1 MQIAIVDDRAEDRA
15 ELSAC
20 LENYMKKHQLDYT
33 LTEFEDG
40 ENFLKA
46 AAQVN
51 FQLVFMDIYMEN
63 MDGIETARRLR
74 QKNRL
79 CKIVFLTITEDY
91 ARMGYSLSASY
102 YLLKPLSLHQADF
115 EEAMELCQLKPPYEV
130 MTLSVMADRQKLE
143 LPTEKILYID
153 YQNRMTRIHTAE
165 RVIPVS
171 GGFQEVT
178 AALQKDK
185 RFLPCYRGILINMD
199 YISQVDSQTFR
210 LINGEELPIALR
222 NGKQL
227 RETYRQYVFSGMGGY
242 RMRMKQMHRRILE
255 GCLACLL
262 CFTGSIPAFAAE
274 TATPANADE
283 RRENPPGLES
293 EASETRKSGT
303 PETPEEVS
311 LVLVTEI
318 QNEDE
323 LLSLPDFTL
332 PLRTTP
338 SDDDLEEIYQLA
350 LRYQTVCATVTA
362 GEEIRQETFSV
373 AWDFSAIDQ
382 TTPGE
387 YTAAGRIELPKGY
400 AFGEAV
406 LQELQISVRVEEMPP
421 AVITSIEQWYPYTDA
436 FAIQQ
441 GSETETL
448 ENLFAF
454 SPYYLECY
462 AENGTSYTAVVE
474 WDFSGIDLNTVGLY
488 HAAGRLT
495 APENTIFADRVDF
508 PEISIPVS
516 VQAPGSPDI
525 NCFLVRR
532 GGLYFPWV
540 TPPGNLDKVSIWL
553 SKNNGSWNRLESGV
567 YVGQEMLSIATRLLM
582 PGSSYRL
589 QVDYDGGQTGILSFT
604 YADEIVL
611 EGYHEGDRDGGDAG
625 GNPPDTIIQPPP
637 EDTNNQDDGFADRPS
652 TKPPKPPATNGG
664 GTDSDDSEKAPPVS
678 EENDPADHEP
688 SHKSSEPS
696 WEGKDDSIDI
706 DKDDFPSEQS
716 NGDTEE
722 DADSK
727 NPDFSEFFDETTDR
741 ISGTRFLMMLQ
752 TWEQRAVF
760 SKQGIT
766 ISIPKDALPEGIQNE
781 DQIEVIIQKDTDGGF
796 SFSFSINGTALSSLP
811 DVSVML
817 PCPNDPATGT
827 WFLCDESGVEI
838 PMTGYDDAAKAVS
851 FQISHTGAYTII
863 GKEDAVSLAQAADTE
878 HSRSPILL
886 LIPACLLLLSAGVFF
901 LRRRRK

>member
-1 MQIAIVDDRAEDRA
+1 
-15 ELSAC
+15 
-20 LENYMKKHQLDYT
+20 
-33 LTEFEDG
+33 
-40 ENFLKA
+40 
-46 AAQVN
+46 
-51 FQLVFMDIYMEN
+51 
-63 MDGIETARRLR
+63 
-74 QKNRL
+74 
-79 CKIVFLTITEDY
+79 
-91 ARMGYSLSASY
+91 
-102 YLLKPLSLHQADF
+102 
-115 EEAMELCQLKPPYEV
+115 
-130 MTLSVMADRQKLE
+130 
-143 LPTEKILYID
+143 
-153 YQNRMTRIHTAE
+153 
-165 RVIPVS
+165 
-171 GGFQEVT
+171 
-178 AALQKDK
+178 
-185 RFLPCYRGILINMD
+185 
-199 YISQVDSQTFR
+199 
-210 LINGEELPIALR
+210 
-222 NGKQL
+222 
-227 RETYRQYVFSGMGGY
+227 
-242 RMRMKQMHRRILE
+242 MRMKQMHRRILE

-262 CFTGSIPAFAAE
+262 CFTCSIPAFAAE
-274 TATPANADE
+274 TATPSNADE
-283 RRENPPGLES
+283 RREILPDLES
-293 EASETRKSGT
+293 DAPGTLESKTPEAS
-303 PETPEEVS
+303 EEVS

-318 QNEDE
+318 QKEDE

-382 TTPGE
+382 TTPGK
-387 YTAAGRIELPKGY
+387 YTAAGRIELPEGY

-436 FAIQQ
+436 FAVQQ
-441 GSETETL
+441 GSGTEAL

-454 SPYYLECY
+454 SPYYLDCY

-495 APENTIFADRVDF
+495 APENTIFADRVDL

-532 GGLYFPWV
+532 GSLYFPWV

-567 YVGQEMLSIATRLLM
+567 YVGQEMLSIATRLLT

-637 EDTNNQDDGFADRPS
+637 EDTDDQDDGFADRPS
-652 TKPPKPPATNGG
+652 TKPPKPPVTNGG
-664 GTDSDDSEKAPPVS
+664 GTDSDDSEKAPSVS
-678 EENDPADHEP
+678 GENEPADHKP
-688 SHKSSEPS
+688 SEPS
-696 WEGKDDSIDI
+696 WVGKDDSID
-706 DKDDFPSEQS
+706 KEEFPSKQT
-716 NGDTEE
+716 NGDAEE
-722 DADSK
+722 ALEPDAGSDEPTIPESKNRKDSVQSAMTVPQEGADSQ
-727 NPDFSEFFDETTDR
+727 NSAFSEFFDETTDR

-752 TWEQRAVF
+752 TGAQRAIF

-796 SFSFSINGTALSSLP
+796 SFSFSINGTVLNSLP

-817 PCPNDPATGT
+817 PCPNDPAAGT
-827 WFLCDESGVEI
+827 LFLCDENGVEV
-838 PMTGYDDAAKAVS
+838 PMTGYDDTAKAVS
-851 FQISHTGAYTII
+851 FQISHTGAYTIV

>member
-1 MQIAIVDDRAEDRA
+1 
-15 ELSAC
+15 
-20 LENYMKKHQLDYT
+20 
-33 LTEFEDG
+33 
-40 ENFLKA
+40 
-46 AAQVN
+46 
-51 FQLVFMDIYMEN
+51 
-63 MDGIETARRLR
+63 
-74 QKNRL
+74 
-79 CKIVFLTITEDY
+79 
-91 ARMGYSLSASY
+91 
-102 YLLKPLSLHQADF
+102 
-115 EEAMELCQLKPPYEV
+115 
-130 MTLSVMADRQKLE
+130 
-143 LPTEKILYID
+143 
-153 YQNRMTRIHTAE
+153 
-165 RVIPVS
+165 
-171 GGFQEVT
+171 
-178 AALQKDK
+178 
-185 RFLPCYRGILINMD
+185 
-199 YISQVDSQTFR
+199 
-210 LINGEELPIALR
+210 
-222 NGKQL
+222 
-227 RETYRQYVFSGMGGY
+227 
-242 RMRMKQMHRRILE
+242 MRMKEIHRRILG

-283 RRENPPGLES
+283 ITEILPDLES
-293 EASETRKSGT
+293 EAPGTLDNGT
-303 PETPEEVS
+303 PETPEAPEEVS
-311 LVLVTEI
+311 LILVTEI
-318 QNEDE
+318 QNEGE

-350 LRYQTVCATVTA
+350 LQYQTVCATVTA

-387 YTAAGRIELPKGY
+387 YTAAGRIELPEGY

-406 LQELQISVRVEEMPP
+406 LQELQISVRVKEMPP
-421 AVITSIEQWYPYTDA
+421 AVITSIEKWYPYTDA
-436 FAIQQ
+436 FAVQQ
-441 GSETETL
+441 DSETETL

-488 HAAGRLT
+488 HATGRLT

-532 GGLYFPWV
+532 GSLYFPWV
-540 TPPGNLDKVSIWL
+540 APSGELDEISVWL
-553 SKNNGSWNRLESGV
+553 SENNGSWNRLESGV
-567 YVGQEMLSIATRLLM
+567 YVGQEMLSIATRLLT

-637 EDTNNQDDGFADRPS
+637 EDTDDQDDDFADRPS
-652 TKPPKPPATNGG
+652 TKPPKPPVTNDGG
-664 GTDSDDSEKAPPVS
+664 MDSDDSEDALEPDAGSDEPTIPEIETPVVS
-678 EENDPADHEP
+678 DQPEENTALQQPPE
-688 SHKSSEPS
+688 S
-696 WEGKDDSIDI
+696 
-706 DKDDFPSEQS
+706 
-716 NGDTEE
+716 
-722 DADSK
+722 ADSK
-727 NPDFSEFFDETTDR
+727 KPVFSEFFDETTDR

-752 TWEQRAVF
+752 TGEQRAVF

-796 SFSFSINGTALSSLP
+796 SFSFSINGTVLNSLP

-817 PCPNDPATGT
+817 PYPNDPAADTL
-827 WFLCDESGVEI
+827 FLGDESGVEI
-838 PMTGYDDAAKAVS
+838 PMTGYDDAAKAAS
-851 FQISHTGAYTII
+851 FQISHTGTYTLAV
-863 GKEDAVSLAQAADTE
+863 KEDAVSLAHAADTE

-886 LIPACLLLLSAGVFF
+886 LIPACLLLLSAGEFF

>member
-1 MQIAIVDDRAEDRA
+1 
-15 ELSAC
+15 
-20 LENYMKKHQLDYT
+20 
-33 LTEFEDG
+33 
-40 ENFLKA
+40 
-46 AAQVN
+46 
-51 FQLVFMDIYMEN
+51 
-63 MDGIETARRLR
+63 
-74 QKNRL
+74 
-79 CKIVFLTITEDY
+79 
-91 ARMGYSLSASY
+91 
-102 YLLKPLSLHQADF
+102 
-115 EEAMELCQLKPPYEV
+115 
-130 MTLSVMADRQKLE
+130 
-143 LPTEKILYID
+143 
-153 YQNRMTRIHTAE
+153 
-165 RVIPVS
+165 
-171 GGFQEVT
+171 
-178 AALQKDK
+178 
-185 RFLPCYRGILINMD
+185 
-199 YISQVDSQTFR
+199 
-210 LINGEELPIALR
+210 
-222 NGKQL
+222 
-227 RETYRQYVFSGMGGY
+227 
-242 RMRMKQMHRRILE
+242 MRMKQMHRRILE

-262 CFTGSIPAFAAE
+262 CFTCSIPAFAAE
-274 TATPANADE
+274 TATPSNADE

-293 EASETRKSGT
+293 EASETLKSGT
-303 PETPEEVS
+303 PETPEASEEVS

-318 QNEDE
+318 QKEDE

-338 SDDDLEEIYQLA
+338 SDDDLEDIYQLA

-362 GEEIRQETFSV
+362 GKEIRQETFSV

-382 TTPGE
+382 TTPGK
-387 YTAAGRIELPKGY
+387 YTAAGRIELPEGY

-436 FAIQQ
+436 FAVQQ

-495 APENTIFADRVDF
+495 APENTIFADRVDL

-532 GGLYFPWV
+532 GSLYFPWV

-637 EDTNNQDDGFADRPS
+637 EDTDDQDDGFADRHS

-664 GTDSDDSEKAPPVS
+664 GTNSDDSEKAPPVS
-678 EENDPADHEP
+678 GENKPTDHKP
-688 SHKSSEPS
+688 SEPS
-696 WEGKDDSIDI
+696 WVGKDDFI
-706 DKDDFPSEQS
+706 DKEEFPSKQT
-716 NGDTEE
+716 NGDAEE
-722 DADSK
+722 ALEPDAGSDEPTIPESKNRKDSVQSAMTVPQEGADSQ
-727 NPDFSEFFDETTDR
+727 NSAFSEFFDETTDR

-752 TWEQRAVF
+752 TGAQRAIF

-766 ISIPKDALPEGIQNE
+766 ISIPKNALPEGIQNE

-817 PCPNDPATGT
+817 PCPNDPAAGT

-838 PMTGYDDAAKAVS
+838 PMTGYDDAAKAAS
-851 FQISHTGAYTII
+851 FQISHTGTYTIAV
-863 GKEDAVSLAQAADTE
+863 KEDAISLAQAADTE

>member
-1 MQIAIVDDRAEDRA
+1 
-15 ELSAC
+15 
-20 LENYMKKHQLDYT
+20 
-33 LTEFEDG
+33 
-40 ENFLKA
+40 
-46 AAQVN
+46 
-51 FQLVFMDIYMEN
+51 
-63 MDGIETARRLR
+63 
-74 QKNRL
+74 
-79 CKIVFLTITEDY
+79 
-91 ARMGYSLSASY
+91 
-102 YLLKPLSLHQADF
+102 
-115 EEAMELCQLKPPYEV
+115 
-130 MTLSVMADRQKLE
+130 
-143 LPTEKILYID
+143 
-153 YQNRMTRIHTAE
+153 
-165 RVIPVS
+165 
-171 GGFQEVT
+171 
-178 AALQKDK
+178 
-185 RFLPCYRGILINMD
+185 
-199 YISQVDSQTFR
+199 
-210 LINGEELPIALR
+210 
-222 NGKQL
+222 
-227 RETYRQYVFSGMGGY
+227 
-242 RMRMKQMHRRILE
+242 MHRRILE

-262 CFTGSIPAFAAE
+262 CFTGSIPAFAAQ

-283 RRENPPGLES
+283 RREILPDLES
-293 EASETRKSGT
+293 EAPGTLESKT
-303 PETPEEVS
+303 PEASKEVS

-318 QNEDE
+318 QKEDE

-362 GEEIRQETFSV
+362 GKEIRQETFSV
-373 AWDFSAIDQ
+373 AWDFSDIDQ

-387 YTAAGRIELPKGY
+387 YTAAGRIELPEGY

-406 LQELQISVRVEEMPP
+406 LQELQISVRVKEMPP

-436 FAIQQ
+436 FAVQQ

-495 APENTIFADRVDF
+495 APENTVFADRIDF

-532 GGLYFPWV
+532 GSLYFPWV

-637 EDTNNQDDGFADRPS
+637 EDTDDQEDGFTDRPS

-664 GTDSDDSEKAPPVS
+664 GTNSDDSEKAPPVS
-678 EENDPADHEP
+678 GENKPTDHKP
-688 SHKSSEPS
+688 SEPS
-696 WEGKDDSIDI
+696 WVGKDDSID
-706 DKDDFPSEQS
+706 KEEFPSKQT
-716 NGDTEE
+716 NGDAEE
-722 DADSK
+722 ALEPDAGSDEPTIPESKNRKDSVQSAMTVPQEGADSQ
-727 NPDFSEFFDETTDR
+727 NSAFSEFFDETTDR

-752 TWEQRAVF
+752 TGEQRAVF

-781 DQIEVIIQKDTDGGF
+781 DQIEVIIQTDTDGGF

-817 PCPNDPATGT
+817 PCPNDPAAGT

-838 PMTGYDDAAKAVS
+838 PMTGYDDAAKAAS
-851 FQISHTGAYTII
+851 FQISHTGAYTIV
-863 GKEDAVSLAQAADTE
+863 GKEDAVSLAQAADTK

>member
-1 MQIAIVDDRAEDRA
+1 M
-15 ELSAC
+15 
-20 LENYMKKHQLDYT
+20 
-33 LTEFEDG
+33 
-40 ENFLKA
+40 
-46 AAQVN
+46 
-51 FQLVFMDIYMEN
+51 
-63 MDGIETARRLR
+63 
-74 QKNRL
+74 
-79 CKIVFLTITEDY
+79 
-91 ARMGYSLSASY
+91 
-102 YLLKPLSLHQADF
+102 
-115 EEAMELCQLKPPYEV
+115 
-130 MTLSVMADRQKLE
+130 
-143 LPTEKILYID
+143 
-153 YQNRMTRIHTAE
+153 RIKE
-165 RVIPVS
+165 I
-171 GGFQEVT
+171 
-178 AALQKDK
+178 
-185 RFLPCYRGILINMD
+185 
-199 YISQVDSQTFR
+199 
-210 LINGEELPIALR
+210 
-222 NGKQL
+222 
-227 RETYRQYVFSGMGGY
+227 
-242 RMRMKQMHRRILE
+242 HRRILG
-255 GCLACLL
+255 GCLACFL

-283 RRENPPGLES
+283 RTEILPDLES
-293 EASETRKSGT
+293 EAPGALDSGT
-303 PETPEEVS
+303 LEAPEEVS
-311 LVLVTEI
+311 LVLVTKI
-318 QNEDE
+318 QKEGE

-387 YTAAGRIELPKGY
+387 YTATGRIELPEGY

-421 AVITSIEQWYPYTDA
+421 AVITSIKQWYPYTDA
-436 FAIQQ
+436 FAVQQ
-441 GSETETL
+441 GSPTETL
-448 ENLFAF
+448 ENLFVF

-532 GGLYFPWV
+532 GSLYFPWV
-540 TPPGNLDKVSIWL
+540 TPPGGLDEISVWL
-553 SKNNGSWNRLESGV
+553 SENNGSWNRLESGV
-567 YVGQEMLSIATRLLM
+567 YVGQEMLSIATRLLT

-611 EGYHEGDRDGGDAG
+611 EGYHDGDRDGGDAG

-637 EDTNNQDDGFADRPS
+637 EHTDDQDDGFTDRPS
-652 TKPPKPPATNGG
+652 TKPPKPPVTNGG
-664 GTDSDDSEKAPPVS
+664 GTDSDEPTIPEIEAPVRSGQPEEDTTLTQPPEVQTIVGASELT
-678 EENDPADHEP
+678 DPAW
-688 SHKSSEPS
+688 KLSENR
-696 WEGKDDSIDI
+696 KDSV
-706 DKDDFPSEQS
+706 QS
-716 NGDTEE
+716 AMPVPQEA
-722 DADSK
+722 ADSQ
-727 NPDFSEFFDETTDR
+727 NSAFSEFFDETTDR

-752 TWEQRAVF
+752 TGAQRAVF

-796 SFSFSINGTALSSLP
+796 SFSFSINGTVLNSLP

-817 PCPNDPATGT
+817 PYPNDPAAGT
-827 WFLCDESGVEI
+827 LFLCDESGVEV
-838 PMTGYDDAAKAVS
+838 PMTDYDDTAKAAS
-851 FQISHTGAYTII
+851 FQISHTGTYTIV
-863 GKEDAVSLAQAADTE
+863 GKEDTASLAHAADTE
-878 HSRSPILL
+878 HSWSPIFF

>member
-1 MQIAIVDDRAEDRA
+1 
-15 ELSAC
+15 
-20 LENYMKKHQLDYT
+20 
-33 LTEFEDG
+33 
-40 ENFLKA
+40 
-46 AAQVN
+46 
-51 FQLVFMDIYMEN
+51 
-63 MDGIETARRLR
+63 
-74 QKNRL
+74 
-79 CKIVFLTITEDY
+79 
-91 ARMGYSLSASY
+91 
-102 YLLKPLSLHQADF
+102 
-115 EEAMELCQLKPPYEV
+115 
-130 MTLSVMADRQKLE
+130 
-143 LPTEKILYID
+143 
-153 YQNRMTRIHTAE
+153 
-165 RVIPVS
+165 
-171 GGFQEVT
+171 
-178 AALQKDK
+178 
-185 RFLPCYRGILINMD
+185 
-199 YISQVDSQTFR
+199 
-210 LINGEELPIALR
+210 
-222 NGKQL
+222 
-227 RETYRQYVFSGMGGY
+227 
-242 RMRMKQMHRRILE
+242 MRMKQIYRRILG

-274 TATPANADE
+274 TATSANADE

-293 EASETRKSGT
+293 EASETLEIGT
-303 PETPEEVS
+303 PEASEEVS

-318 QNEDE
+318 QKEDE

-332 PLRTTP
+332 PLRATP

-350 LRYQTVCATVTA
+350 LQYQTVCATVTA

-387 YTAAGRIELPKGY
+387 YAAAGRIELPEGY
-400 AFGEAV
+400 SFGEAV

-421 AVITSIEQWYPYTDA
+421 AVITSIEQWYPYTNA
-436 FAIQQ
+436 FALPQ
-441 GSETETL
+441 GSEVEAL
-448 ENLFAF
+448 EELFAA

-508 PEISIPVS
+508 PEITIPVS

-525 NCFLVRR
+525 NCFLAAR
-532 GGLYFPWV
+532 GNLYFPWV
-540 TPPGNLDKVSIWL
+540 TPPGELDKISVWL
-553 SKNNGSWNRLESGV
+553 SENNGSWNQLENGI
-567 YVGQEMLSIATRLLM
+567 YVGREMLSIATRLLA

-589 QVDYDGGQTGILSFT
+589 QVDYGGGQTGILSLT

-637 EDTNNQDDGFADRPS
+637 EDTDG
-652 TKPPKPPATNGG
+652 
-664 GTDSDDSEKAPPVS
+664 SEKSPPGS
-678 EENDPADHEP
+678 GENDPTDHKP
-688 SHKSSEPS
+688 SEPS
-696 WEGKDDSIDI
+696 RDGKDDSIDI
-706 DKDDFPSEQS
+706 DKDDFPSEQA

-727 NPDFSEFFDETTDR
+727 SPAFSEFFDETTDR

-752 TWEQRAVF
+752 TGEQRAVF

-781 DQIEVIIQKDTDGGF
+781 DQIKVIIQKDTDGGF
-796 SFSFSINGTALSSLP
+796 SFSFSINGTVLNSLP

-817 PCPNDPATGT
+817 PYPNDPAAGT
-827 WFLCDESGVEI
+827 LFLCDESGVEI
-838 PMTGYDDAAKAVS
+838 PMTGYDDTAKASS
-851 FQISHTGAYTII
+851 FQISHTGTYTIV
-863 GKEDAVSLAQAADTE
+863 GKEDTASLAHAADTE
-878 HSRSPILL
+878 HSRSPIFF
-886 LIPACLLLLSAGVFF
+886 LIPACLLLLSAGEFF

>member
-1 MQIAIVDDRAEDRA
+1 
-15 ELSAC
+15 
-20 LENYMKKHQLDYT
+20 
-33 LTEFEDG
+33 
-40 ENFLKA
+40 
-46 AAQVN
+46 
-51 FQLVFMDIYMEN
+51 
-63 MDGIETARRLR
+63 
-74 QKNRL
+74 
-79 CKIVFLTITEDY
+79 
-91 ARMGYSLSASY
+91 
-102 YLLKPLSLHQADF
+102 
-115 EEAMELCQLKPPYEV
+115 
-130 MTLSVMADRQKLE
+130 
-143 LPTEKILYID
+143 
-153 YQNRMTRIHTAE
+153 
-165 RVIPVS
+165 
-171 GGFQEVT
+171 
-178 AALQKDK
+178 
-185 RFLPCYRGILINMD
+185 
-199 YISQVDSQTFR
+199 
-210 LINGEELPIALR
+210 
-222 NGKQL
+222 
-227 RETYRQYVFSGMGGY
+227 
-242 RMRMKQMHRRILE
+242 MRMKQIHRRILG
-255 GCLACLL
+255 GCLACFL

-283 RRENPPGLES
+283 ITEILPDLES
-293 EASETRKSGT
+293 EASETLDNGTPGT
-303 PETPEEVS
+303 PEAPEEVS
-311 LVLVTEI
+311 LILVTKI
-318 QNEDE
+318 QNEGE

-338 SDDDLEEIYQLA
+338 SDDDLEEVYQLA
-350 LRYQTVCATVTA
+350 LQYQTVCATVTA

-387 YTAAGRIELPKGY
+387 YTAAGRIELPEGY

-406 LQELQISVRVEEMPP
+406 LRELQISVRVEEMPS

-436 FAIQQ
+436 FAVQQ
-441 GSETETL
+441 GSGTEAL
-448 ENLFAF
+448 EALFAA

-488 HAAGRLT
+488 HATGRLT

-532 GGLYFPWV
+532 GSLYFPWV
-540 TPPGNLDKVSIWL
+540 APSGELDEISVWL
-553 SKNNGSWNRLESGV
+553 SENNGSWNRLESGV
-567 YVGQEMLSIATRLLM
+567 YVGQEMLSIATRLLT

-625 GNPPDTIIQPPP
+625 ENPPDTIIQPPP
-637 EDTNNQDDGFADRPS
+637 EDTDDQDDSFADRPS
-652 TKPPKPPATNGG
+652 TKPPKPPVTNDGG
-664 GTDSDDSEKAPPVS
+664 MDSDDSEKAPSVS
-678 EENDPADHEP
+678 GENDPTD
-688 SHKSSEPS
+688 HKSSEPS
-696 WEGKDDSIDI
+696 WDRKDDSIN
-706 DKDDFPSEQS
+706 KEEFPSQQANDDAEDALEPDAGSDEPAIPEIETPVVSDQP
-716 NGDTEE
+716 EE
-722 DADSK
+722 NTALQQPPESADSK
-727 NPDFSEFFDETTDR
+727 KPVFSEFFDETTDR

-752 TWEQRAVF
+752 TGEQRAVF

-796 SFSFSINGTALSSLP
+796 SFSFSINGTALNSLP

-817 PCPNDPATGT
+817 PYPNDPAADTL
-827 WFLCDESGVEI
+827 FLGDESGVEI
-838 PMTGYDDAAKAVS
+838 PMTGYDDAAKAAS
-851 FQISHTGAYTII
+851 FQISHTGTYTLAV
-863 GKEDAVSLAQAADTE
+863 KEDAVSLAHAADTE

-886 LIPACLLLLSAGVFF
+886 LIPACLLLLSAGEFF

>member
-1 MQIAIVDDRAEDRA
+1 
-15 ELSAC
+15 
-20 LENYMKKHQLDYT
+20 
-33 LTEFEDG
+33 
-40 ENFLKA
+40 
-46 AAQVN
+46 
-51 FQLVFMDIYMEN
+51 
-63 MDGIETARRLR
+63 
-74 QKNRL
+74 
-79 CKIVFLTITEDY
+79 
-91 ARMGYSLSASY
+91 
-102 YLLKPLSLHQADF
+102 
-115 EEAMELCQLKPPYEV
+115 
-130 MTLSVMADRQKLE
+130 
-143 LPTEKILYID
+143 
-153 YQNRMTRIHTAE
+153 
-165 RVIPVS
+165 
-171 GGFQEVT
+171 
-178 AALQKDK
+178 
-185 RFLPCYRGILINMD
+185 
-199 YISQVDSQTFR
+199 
-210 LINGEELPIALR
+210 
-222 NGKQL
+222 
-227 RETYRQYVFSGMGGY
+227 
-242 RMRMKQMHRRILE
+242 MRMKEIHRRILG

-283 RRENPPGLES
+283 RTEILPDLES
-293 EASETRKSGT
+293 EASETLDGGT
-303 PETPEEVS
+303 PETPEAPEEVS
-311 LVLVTEI
+311 LVFVTEI

-350 LRYQTVCATVTA
+350 LQYQTVCATVTA

-387 YTAAGRIELPKGY
+387 YTAAGRIELPEGY

-436 FAIQQ
+436 FAVQQ
-441 GSETETL
+441 GSGTEAL

-454 SPYYLECY
+454 SPYYLDCY

-488 HAAGRLT
+488 HAIGKLT
-495 APENTIFADRVDF
+495 APANTAFAEGIAF

-516 VQAPGSPDI
+516 VQASGKPDI
-525 NCFLVRR
+525 NCFLAAR
-532 GGLYFPWV
+532 GNLHFPWV
-540 TPPGNLDKVSIWL
+540 TPPGELDEISVWL
-553 SKNNGSWNRLESGV
+553 SENNGSWNRLESGV
-567 YVGQEMLSIATRLLM
+567 YVGQEMLSIATRLLT
-582 PGSSYRL
+582 PGSNYRL

-637 EDTNNQDDGFADRPS
+637 EDTALQQ
-652 TKPPKPPATNGG
+652 PPE
-664 GTDSDDSEKAPPVS
+664 S
-678 EENDPADHEP
+678 
-688 SHKSSEPS
+688 
-696 WEGKDDSIDI
+696 
-706 DKDDFPSEQS
+706 
-716 NGDTEE
+716 
-722 DADSK
+722 ADSK
-727 NPDFSEFFDETTDR
+727 KTVFSEFFDETTDR

-752 TWEQRAVF
+752 TGEQRAVF

-766 ISIPKDALPEGIQNE
+766 LSIPKDALPEGIQNE

-796 SFSFSINGTALSSLP
+796 SFSFSINRTVLNSLP

-817 PCPNDPATGT
+817 PYPNDPAAGT
-827 WFLCDESGVEI
+827 LFLGDESGVEI
-838 PMTGYDDAAKAVS
+838 PMTGYDDAAKAAS
-851 FQISHTGAYTII
+851 FQISHTGTYTIV
-863 GKEDAVSLAQAADTE
+863 GKENAVSLAQAADTE

-886 LIPACLLLLSAGVFF
+886 LIPACLLLLSAGEFF

>member
-1 MQIAIVDDRAEDRA
+1 
-15 ELSAC
+15 
-20 LENYMKKHQLDYT
+20 
-33 LTEFEDG
+33 
-40 ENFLKA
+40 
-46 AAQVN
+46 
-51 FQLVFMDIYMEN
+51 
-63 MDGIETARRLR
+63 
-74 QKNRL
+74 
-79 CKIVFLTITEDY
+79 
-91 ARMGYSLSASY
+91 
-102 YLLKPLSLHQADF
+102 
-115 EEAMELCQLKPPYEV
+115 
-130 MTLSVMADRQKLE
+130 
-143 LPTEKILYID
+143 
-153 YQNRMTRIHTAE
+153 
-165 RVIPVS
+165 
-171 GGFQEVT
+171 
-178 AALQKDK
+178 
-185 RFLPCYRGILINMD
+185 
-199 YISQVDSQTFR
+199 
-210 LINGEELPIALR
+210 
-222 NGKQL
+222 
-227 RETYRQYVFSGMGGY
+227 
-242 RMRMKQMHRRILE
+242 MKQIHRRILG

-293 EASETRKSGT
+293 EASETLEIGT
-303 PETPEEVS
+303 PEAPEASEEVS

-318 QNEDE
+318 QKEDE

-332 PLRTTP
+332 PLRATP

-350 LRYQTVCATVTA
+350 LQYQTVCATVTA

-387 YTAAGRIELPKGY
+387 YTAAGRIELPEGY

-421 AVITSIEQWYPYTDA
+421 AVITSIEQWYPYTNA
-436 FAIQQ
+436 FALPQ
-441 GSETETL
+441 GSEVEAL
-448 ENLFAF
+448 EELFAA

-488 HAAGRLT
+488 HATGRLT
-495 APENTIFADRVDF
+495 APENTVFADRIDF
-508 PEISIPVS
+508 PEITIPVS
-516 VQAPGSPDI
+516 VQASDRPDI
-525 NCFLVRR
+525 NCFLAAR
-532 GGLYFPWV
+532 GNLHFPWV
-540 TPPGNLDKVSIWL
+540 TPPGELDKISVWL
-553 SKNNGSWNRLESGV
+553 SENNGSWNRLESGV
-567 YVGQEMLSIATRLLM
+567 YVGQEMLSIATRLLT

-637 EDTNNQDDGFADRPS
+637 EDTDDQDDGFADRPS
-652 TKPPKPPATNGG
+652 AKPLRSPATNGG
-664 GTDSDDSEKAPPVS
+664 GIDSDDSEKAPSVS
-678 EENDPADHEP
+678 GENDSTDHKP
-688 SHKSSEPS
+688 SEPS
-696 WEGKDDSIDI
+696 RVGKDDSIDI
-706 DKDDFPSEQS
+706 DKDDVPSEQA

-722 DADSK
+722 DTALQQPPEVQTIVGASELTDPALKLSENRNDPMQSAITVPQEGADSK
-727 NPDFSEFFDETTDR
+727 NSAFSEFFDETTDR

-752 TWEQRAVF
+752 TGEQRAVF

-781 DQIEVIIQKDTDGGF
+781 DQIEVIIQKDMDGGF
-796 SFSFSINGTALSSLP
+796 SFSFSINGTVLNSLP

-817 PCPNDPATGT
+817 SYPNDPAAGT
-827 WFLCDESGVEI
+827 LFLCDESGVEV
-838 PMTGYDDAAKAVS
+838 PMTGYDDTAKAAS
-851 FQISHTGAYTII
+851 FQISHTGTYTIV
-863 GKEDAVSLAQAADTE
+863 GKEDTASLAQAADTE
-878 HSRSPILL
+878 HSWSPIFF

>member
-1 MQIAIVDDRAEDRA
+1 M
-15 ELSAC
+15 
-20 LENYMKKHQLDYT
+20 
-33 LTEFEDG
+33 
-40 ENFLKA
+40 
-46 AAQVN
+46 
-51 FQLVFMDIYMEN
+51 
-63 MDGIETARRLR
+63 
-74 QKNRL
+74 
-79 CKIVFLTITEDY
+79 
-91 ARMGYSLSASY
+91 
-102 YLLKPLSLHQADF
+102 
-115 EEAMELCQLKPPYEV
+115 
-130 MTLSVMADRQKLE
+130 
-143 LPTEKILYID
+143 
-153 YQNRMTRIHTAE
+153 RIKE
-165 RVIPVS
+165 I
-171 GGFQEVT
+171 
-178 AALQKDK
+178 
-185 RFLPCYRGILINMD
+185 
-199 YISQVDSQTFR
+199 
-210 LINGEELPIALR
+210 
-222 NGKQL
+222 
-227 RETYRQYVFSGMGGY
+227 
-242 RMRMKQMHRRILE
+242 HRRILG
-255 GCLACLL
+255 GCLACFL

-274 TATPANADE
+274 TATPANADGITG
-283 RRENPPGLES
+283 NPPGLES
-293 EASETRKSGT
+293 EAPGTLDSKT
-303 PETPEEVS
+303 PEASEEAS

-318 QNEDE
+318 QKEGE

-338 SDDDLEEIYQLA
+338 SDDDLEKIYQLA

-387 YTAAGRIELPKGY
+387 YTATGRIELPEGY

-436 FAIQQ
+436 FAVQQ
-441 GSETETL
+441 GSPTETL

-532 GGLYFPWV
+532 GSLYFPWV
-540 TPPGNLDKVSIWL
+540 TPPGGLDEISVWL
-553 SKNNGSWNRLESGV
+553 SENNGSWNRLESGV
-567 YVGQEMLSIATRLLM
+567 YVGQEMLSIATRLLT

-611 EGYHEGDRDGGDAG
+611 EGYHDGDRDGGDAG

-637 EDTNNQDDGFADRPS
+637 EHTDDQDDGFADRPS
-652 TKPPKPPATNGG
+652 TKPPKPPVTNDGG
-664 GTDSDDSEKAPPVS
+664 MDS
-678 EENDPADHEP
+678 
-688 SHKSSEPS
+688 
-696 WEGKDDSIDI
+696 DDSIDI
-706 DKDDFPSEQS
+706 DKDDFPSEQA
-716 NGDTEE
+716 NGDAEE
-722 DADSK
+722 DTALQQPPEVQTIAGASELAAPDPAWKLSENRKDSVQSAMTVPQEVADSQ
-727 NPDFSEFFDETTDR
+727 NSAFSEFFDETTDR

-752 TWEQRAVF
+752 IGEQRAVF

-817 PCPNDPATGT
+817 PCPNDPAAGT
-827 WFLCDESGVEI
+827 LFLGDESGMEV
-838 PMTGYDDAAKAVS
+838 PMTSYDDAAKAAS
-851 FQISHTGAYTII
+851 FQISHTGTYTIAV
-863 GKEDAVSLAQAADTE
+863 KEDAASLAQAADTE
-878 HSRSPILL
+878 HSWSPIFF
-886 LIPACLLLLSAGVFF
+886 LIPVCLVLLSAGVFF
-901 LRRRRK
+901 LRRR